1 MPERMPYNNIATAIN
16 TWAAERCTSA
26 RIADGSIYVVKEDL
40 SNIVDVGT
48 AIYNAGWVDSFVKS
62 MVLQIGRWIFVN
74 RVHRRWTP
82 DITREGS
89 EFGHVLAKTRTKRFA
104 AKQNPTMHMNAGDT
118 PNQFQFNP
126 PTVKNKYFVQKVDWQ
141 LECSFAERQVQ
152 GAFRSAEEM
161 ARFFGMIQDQLQ
173 KDMDQQIDD
182 LTMRGINGFI
192 AEKIYRGS
200 GVIDVL
206 TPFNTENGT
215 SLTLDSMTQSESWN
229 RYCAYTILKTK
240 KRMLPATNVYNC
252 QTEAGYETST
262 PPEYMRFVLHSDI
275 AEAINVYL
283 NAVTFHNDFSDI
295 GSYDSIP
302 MWQTPGTDFQRGATT
317 RIDIDLPSNV
327 DREEAD
333 AVTINRIGI
342 IGVMFDVDA
351 IVINNQN
358 ERVTSAYNA
367 QGEFYN
373 NFYKIDTMI
382 YIDLDENGAVFVAGE
397 GTVPSITLNKTTAS
411 VAAGSTTSITATTVP
426 AGATVTWS
434 SDDED
439 VATVAAG
446 TVTGVAAGEA
456 DIMATITVNEVPY
469 SAHCKVTVTAA
480 AKAKSSKAAA
490 DAEAE

>member
-1 MPERMPYNNIATAIN
+1 MPQRMPYNDIAQSIN
-16 TWAAERCTSA
+16 TWAEERCHSA
-26 RIADGSIYVVKEDL
+26 RIEDTTPYIVKEDL

-48 AIYNAGWVDSFVKS
+48 AVYNANWVDSFVKS
-62 MVLQIGRWIFVN
+62 MILQIGRWIFVN
-74 RVHRRWTP
+74 RAHRRWTP

-89 EFGHVLAKTRTKRFA
+89 EFGHVLAKTRTKRFL
-104 AKQNPTMHMNAGDT
+104 AKPNPTMHMNAGDT

-152 GAFRSAEEM
+152 GAFKSAEEM

-192 AEKIYRGS
+192 GEKLYRNS
-200 GVIDVL
+200 GVIDLL
-206 TPFNTENGT
+206 TSFNQDTGSN
-215 SLTLDSMTQSESWN
+215 LTLATMTQSEEWN
-229 RYCAYTILKTK
+229 RYAAYKILQTK
-240 KRMLPATNVYNC
+240 KRMLPATNIFNC

-262 PPEYMRFVLHSDI
+262 PPEYMRFVLHSDV
-275 AEAINVYL
+275 AESINVYL

-302 MWQTPGTDFQRGATT
+302 MWQTPGTEFQREATT
-317 RIDIDLPSNV
+317 RINIDLPSNI
-327 DREEAD
+327 DREESA
-333 AVTINRIGI
+333 AVTIDRIGI
-342 IGVMFDVDA
+342 IGLMFDVDA

-382 YIDLDENGAVFVAGE
+382 YIDLDENGAVFVAGS
-397 GTVPSITLNKTTAS
+397 GTPPTLTTA
-411 VAAGSTTSITATTVP
+411 APT
-426 AGATVTWS
+426 
-434 SDDED
+434 
-439 VATVAAG
+439 
-446 TVTGVAAGEA
+446 
-456 DIMATITVNEVPY
+456 
-469 SAHCKVTVTAA
+469 KKAA
-480 AKAKSSKAAA
+480 AKKAAA
-490 DAEAE
+490 AAPEEAAE

>member
-1 MPERMPYNNIATAIN
+1 MPQRMPYTDIANAIN
-16 TWAAERCTSA
+16 TWAAERCHSA
-26 RIADGSIYVVKEDL
+26 RIEDTTPFIVTEDL
-40 SNIVDVGT
+40 SNVVDVGT
-48 AIYNAGWVDSFVKS
+48 AIYNANWVDSFVKS
-62 MVLQIGRWIFVN
+62 MILQIGRWIFVN
-74 RVHRRWTP
+74 RAHRRWTP

-89 EFGHVLAKTRTKRFA
+89 EFGHVLAKTRTKRFT
-104 AKQNPTMHMNAGDT
+104 AKPNPTMHMTAGDT

-152 GAFRSAEEM
+152 GAFKSADEM

-192 AEKIYRGS
+192 AEKLNRGS
-200 GVIDVL
+200 GVIELL
-206 TPFNTENGT
+206 TSFNTAT
-215 SLTLDSMTQSESWN
+215 SSSLTLDTMTQSEEWN
-229 RYCAYTILKTK
+229 RYAAYKILQTK
-240 KRMLPATNVYNC
+240 KRMLPATNIFNC

-275 AEAINVYL
+275 AESINVYL
-283 NAVTFHNDFSDI
+283 NAVTFHNDFNDI

-302 MWQTPGTDFQRGATT
+302 MWQTPGTEFQRDATT
-317 RIDIDLPSNV
+317 RINIDLPSNI
-327 DREEAD
+327 DREESD
-333 AVTINRIGI
+333 AVTIDRIGI
-342 IGVMFDVDA
+342 IGLMFDVDA

-382 YIDLDENGAVFVAGE
+382 YIDLDENGAVFVAGQ
-397 GTVPSITLNKTTAS
+397 GTVPSVKITGTATAAVGS
-411 VAAGSTTSITATTVP
+411 TSTLTATVVPAGST
-426 AGATVTWS
+426 VTWTS
-434 SDDED
+434 SDTD

-446 TVTGVAAGEA
+446 VVSGVEAGT
-456 DIMATITVNEVPY
+456 ATITASITVNGITY
-469 SAHCKVTVTAA
+469 SASKEFTVTASRSV
-480 AKAKSSKAAA
+480 KSKS
-490 DAEAE
+490 

>member
-1 MPERMPYNNIATAIN
+1 MAERMPYNNIASAIN

-26 RIADGSIYVVKEDL
+26 RIADGSIYVVNEDL

-104 AKQNPTMHMNAGDT
+104 AKQNPTMHLSAGDT

-126 PTVKNKYFVQKVDWQ
+126 PTVKNKYFVEKVDWQ

-161 ARFFGMIQDQLQ
+161 ARFFAMIQDQLQ

-200 GVIDVL
+200 GIIDVL

-215 SLTLDSMTQSESWN
+215 SLTLDSMTQSEDWN
-229 RYCAYTILKTK
+229 RYAAYTILKTK
-240 KRMLPATNVYNC
+240 KRMLPPTNVYNC
-252 QTEAGYETST
+252 QEEEGYETST

-317 RIDIDLPSNV
+317 RIDVALPSNI
-327 DREEAD
+327 DREAGD

-342 IGVMFDVDA
+342 LGVMFDTDA

-434 SDDED
+434 SNDED

-480 AKAKSSKAAA
+480 AKARSSKAAA
-490 DAEAE
+490 EAEAE

>member
-1 MPERMPYNNIATAIN
+1 MPQRMPYTDIANAIN
-16 TWAAERCTSA
+16 TWAAERCQSA
-26 RIADGSIYVVKEDL
+26 RIEDTTPFIVTEDL
-40 SNIVDVGT
+40 SNVVDVGT
-48 AIYNAGWVDSFVKS
+48 AVYNANWVDSFVKS
-62 MVLQIGRWIFVN
+62 MILQIGRWIFVN

-104 AKQNPTMHMNAGDT
+104 AKQNPTMHLNPGDT

-152 GAFRSAEEM
+152 GAFRSADEM

-192 AEKIYRGS
+192 AEKLYRGS

-206 TPFNTENGT
+206 TPFNTET
-215 SLTLDSMTQSESWN
+215 SANLTLDSMTQSEDWN
-229 RYCAYTILKTK
+229 RYAAYKILQTK
-240 KRMLPATNVYNC
+240 KRMLPATNIFNC

-275 AEAINVYL
+275 AESINVYL
-283 NAVTFHNDFSDI
+283 NAVTFHNDFNDI

-302 MWQTPGTDFQRGATT
+302 MWQTPGTEFQRAATT
-317 RIDIDLPSNV
+317 RINVDLPSNI
-327 DREEAD
+327 DREQSE
-333 AVTINRIGI
+333 AVTIDRIGI
-342 IGVMFDVDA
+342 IGVMFDIDA
-351 IVINNQN
+351 VVINNQN

-367 QGEFYN
+367 QGEYYN
-373 NFYKIDTMI
+373 NFFKIDTMI
-382 YIDLDENGAVFVAGE
+382 YVDLDENGAVFVAGD
-397 GTVPSITLNKTTAS
+397 GTVPSVTITGTATAAVGS
-411 VAAGSTTSITATTVP
+411 TSTLTATVVPAGST
-426 AGATVTWS
+426 VTWTS
-434 SDDED
+434 SDTD

-446 TVTGVAAGEA
+446 VVTGVDAGT
-456 DIMATITVNEVPY
+456 ATITASITVNGLTYAAQKEF
-469 SAHCKVTVTAA
+469 TVTAA
-480 AKAKSSKAAA
+480 KSSKSK
-490 DAEAE
+490 

>member
-1 MPERMPYNNIATAIN
+1 MPQRMPYNNIAQAIN
-16 TWAAERCTSA
+16 TWAEERCHSA
-26 RIADGSIYVVKEDL
+26 RIEDPTPFIVTEDL

-48 AIYNAGWVDSFVKS
+48 AIYNANWVDSFVKS
-62 MVLQIGRWIFVN
+62 MILQIGRWIFVN
-74 RVHRRWTP
+74 RAHRRWTP

-89 EFGHVLAKTRTKRFA
+89 EFGHVLAKTRTKRFL
-104 AKQNPTMHMNAGDT
+104 AKPNPTMHMNAGDT

-152 GAFRSAEEM
+152 GAFKSAEEM

-192 AEKIYRGS
+192 AEKLYRNS
-200 GVIDVL
+200 GVIEVL
-206 TPFNTENGT
+206 TSFNQATGSN
-215 SLTLDSMTQSESWN
+215 LTLATMTQSEDWN
-229 RYCAYTILKTK
+229 RYTAYKILQTK
-240 KRMLPATNVYNC
+240 KRMLPATNIFNC

-262 PPEYMRFVLHSDI
+262 PPEYMRFVLHSDV
-275 AEAINVYL
+275 AESINVYL

-302 MWQTPGTDFQRGATT
+302 MWQTPGTEFQREATT
-317 RIDIDLPSNV
+317 RINIDLPSNI
-327 DREEAD
+327 DREESA
-333 AVTINRIGI
+333 AVTIDRIGI
-342 IGVMFDVDA
+342 IGLMFDVDA

-382 YIDLDENGAVFVAGE
+382 YIDLDENGAVFVAGD
-397 GTVPSITLNKTTAS
+397 GTPPTLT
-411 VAAGSTTSITATTVP
+411 
-426 AGATVTWS
+426 
-434 SDDED
+434 
-439 VATVAAG
+439 
-446 TVTGVAAGEA
+446 
-456 DIMATITVNEVPY
+456 
-469 SAHCKVTVTAA
+469 TAA
-480 AKAKSSKAAA
+480 APKKAAA
-490 DAEAE
+490 NKAAAKKAAAADPEEAAE

>member
-1 MPERMPYNNIATAIN
+1 MPQRMPYTDISNAIN
-16 TWAAERCTSA
+16 TWAAERCQSAHIEDTSPF
-26 RIADGSIYVVKEDL
+26 IVKEDL
-40 SNIVDVGT
+40 SNVVDVGT
-48 AIYNAGWVDSFVKS
+48 SIYNANWVDSFVKS
-62 MVLQIGRWIFVN
+62 MILQIGRWIFIN
-74 RVHRRWTP
+74 RAHRRWTP

-104 AKQNPTMHMNAGDT
+104 AKPNPTMHLQAGDT

-152 GAFRSAEEM
+152 GAFQNAEEM
-161 ARFFGMIQDQLQ
+161 ARFFGMIQDQLE

-192 AEKIYRGS
+192 GEKLYRGS

-206 TPFNTENGT
+206 TPYNQENGT
-215 SLTLDSMTQSESWN
+215 SLTLESMTQSESWN
-229 RYCAYTILKTK
+229 RYCAYKILQTK
-240 KRMLPATNVYNC
+240 KRMLPATNIFNC
-252 QTEAGYETST
+252 QTEPGYETST
-262 PPEYMRFVLHSDI
+262 PPEYMRFVLHSDV

-302 MWQTPGTDFQRGATT
+302 MWQTPGTDFQRDATT

-327 DREEAD
+327 DREAAQ
-333 AVTINRIGI
+333 AVTVDRLGI
-342 IGVMFDVDA
+342 IGLMFDVDA
-351 IVINNQN
+351 IVINNQH

-382 YIDLDENGAVFVAGE
+382 YIDLDENGAVFVAGN
-397 GTVPSITLNKTTAS
+397 GTVPSVTITGTATAAVGS
-411 VAAGSTTSITATTVP
+411 TSTLTATVVPAGST
-426 AGATVTWS
+426 VTWTS
-434 SDDED
+434 SDTD
-439 VATVAAG
+439 VATVEAG
-446 TVTGVAAGEA
+446 VVTGVEAGTTTITA
-456 DIMATITVNEVPY
+456 SITVNGITYE
-469 SAHCKVTVTAA
+469 AEKEFTVTAA
-480 AKAKSSKAAA
+480 KSTRSKS
-490 DAEAE
+490 

>member
-1 MPERMPYNNIATAIN
+1 MPYTDIANAIN
-16 TWAAERCTSA
+16 TWAAERCHSA
-26 RIADGSIYVVKEDL
+26 RIEDTTPFIVNEDL
-40 SNIVDVGT
+40 SNVVDVGT
-48 AIYNAGWVDSFVKS
+48 AVYNANWVDSFVKS
-62 MVLQIGRWIFVN
+62 MILQIGRWIFVN
-74 RVHRRWTP
+74 RAHRRWTP

-104 AKQNPTMHMNAGDT
+104 AKQNPTMHLNPGDT

-152 GAFRSAEEM
+152 GAFRSADEM

-206 TPFNTENGT
+206 TSFNTDTGG
-215 SLTLDSMTQSESWN
+215 SLTLDTMTQSEDWN
-229 RYCAYTILKTK
+229 RYAAYKILQTK
-240 KRMLPATNVYNC
+240 KRMLPATNIFNC

-275 AEAINVYL
+275 AESINVYL
-283 NAVTFHNDFSDI
+283 NAVTFHNDFNDI

-302 MWQTPGTDFQRGATT
+302 MWQTPGTEFQRAATT
-317 RIDIDLPSNV
+317 RIDIDLPSNI
-327 DREEAD
+327 DREESE

-382 YIDLDENGAVFVAGE
+382 YIDLDENGAVFVAGD
-397 GTVPSITLNKTTAS
+397 GTVPSVTITGTATAAVGS
-411 VAAGSTTSITATTVP
+411 TSTLTATVVPAGST
-426 AGATVTWS
+426 VTWKS
-434 SDDED
+434 SDTD

-446 TVTGVAAGEA
+446 VVTGVDAGT
-456 DIMATITVNEVPY
+456 ATITASITVNGITYAAQKEF
-469 SAHCKVTVTAA
+469 TVTAA
-480 AKAKSSKAAA
+480 KSVSSKSK
-490 DAEAE
+490 

>member
-1 MPERMPYNNIATAIN
+1 MPQRMPYTDIANAIN
-16 TWAAERCTSA
+16 TWAAERCQSA
-26 RIADGSIYVVKEDL
+26 RIEDTTPFIVTEDL
-40 SNIVDVGT
+40 SNVVDVGT
-48 AIYNAGWVDSFVKS
+48 AIYNANWVDSFVKS
-62 MVLQIGRWIFVN
+62 MILQIGRWIFVN
-74 RVHRRWTP
+74 RAHRRWTP

-104 AKQNPTMHMNAGDT
+104 AKQNPTMHLNPGDT

-152 GAFRSAEEM
+152 GAFTSAEQME
-161 ARFFGMIQDQLQ
+161 RFFGMIQDQLQ

-192 AEKIYRGS
+192 AEKLYRGS

-206 TPFNTENGT
+206 TPFNTESSAN
-215 SLTLDSMTQSESWN
+215 LTLDSMTQSEEWN
-229 RYCAYTILKTK
+229 RYAAYKILQTK
-240 KRMLPATNVYNC
+240 KRMLPATNIFNC

-275 AEAINVYL
+275 AESINVYL
-283 NAVTFHNDFSDI
+283 NAVTFHNDFNDI

-302 MWQTPGTDFQRGATT
+302 MWQTPGTEFQRAATT

-327 DREEAD
+327 DREESE

-382 YIDLDENGAVFVAGE
+382 YIDLDENGAVFVAGN
-397 GTVPSITLNKTTAS
+397 GTVPSVTITGTATAAVGS
-411 VAAGSTTSITATTVP
+411 TSTLTATVVPAGST
-426 AGATVTWS
+426 VTWTS
-434 SDDED
+434 SDTD
-439 VATVAAG
+439 VATVAEG
-446 TVTGVAAGEA
+446 VVTGVDAGTS
-456 DIMATITVNEVPY
+456 TITASITVDGITYAAE
-469 SAHCKVTVTAA
+469 KEFTVTAA
-480 AKAKSSKAAA
+480 KSVKRKS
-490 DAEAE
+490 

>member
-1 MPERMPYNNIATAIN
+1 MPQRMPYTDIANAIN
-16 TWAAERCTSA
+16 TWAAERCQSA
-26 RIADGSIYVVKEDL
+26 RIEDTTPFIVTEDL
-40 SNIVDVGT
+40 SNVVDVGT
-48 AIYNAGWVDSFVKS
+48 AIYNANWVDSFVKS
-62 MVLQIGRWIFVN
+62 MILQIGRWIFVN
-74 RVHRRWTP
+74 RAHRRWTP

-89 EFGHVLAKTRTKRFA
+89 EFGHVLAKTRTKRFT
-104 AKQNPTMHMNAGDT
+104 AKPNPTMHMTAGDT

-152 GAFRSAEEM
+152 GAFKSADEM

-192 AEKIYRGS
+192 AEKLNRGS
-200 GVIDVL
+200 GVIELL
-206 TPFNTENGT
+206 TSFNTAT
-215 SLTLDSMTQSESWN
+215 SSSLTLDTMTQSEEWN
-229 RYCAYTILKTK
+229 RYAAYKILQTK
-240 KRMLPATNVYNC
+240 KRMLPATNIFNC

-275 AEAINVYL
+275 AESINVYL
-283 NAVTFHNDFSDI
+283 NAVTFHNDFNDI

-302 MWQTPGTDFQRGATT
+302 MWQTPGTEFQRDATT
-317 RIDIDLPSNV
+317 RINIDLPSNV
-327 DREEAD
+327 DREESE
-333 AVTINRIGI
+333 AVTIDRIGI
-342 IGVMFDVDA
+342 IGLMFDVDA

-382 YIDLDENGAVFVAGE
+382 YIDLDENGAVFVAGQ
-397 GTVPSITLNKTTAS
+397 GTVPSVTITGTATAAVGS
-411 VAAGSTTSITATTVP
+411 TSTLTATVVPAGST
-426 AGATVTWS
+426 VTWTS
-434 SDDED
+434 SDTD

-446 TVTGVAAGEA
+446 VVSGVEAGT
-456 DIMATITVNEVPY
+456 ATITASITVNGITY
-469 SAHCKVTVTAA
+469 SASKEFTVTASRSV
-480 AKAKSSKAAA
+480 KSKS
-490 DAEAE
+490 

>member
-1 MPERMPYNNIATAIN
+1 MPQRMPYNNIADAIN
-16 TWAAERCTSA
+16 TWAEERCHSA
-26 RIADGSIYVVKEDL
+26 RIEDTTPFIVTEDL

-48 AIYNAGWVDSFVKS
+48 AIYNANWVDSFVKS
-62 MVLQIGRWIFVN
+62 MILQIGRWIFVN
-74 RVHRRWTP
+74 RAHRRWTP

-89 EFGHVLAKTRTKRFA
+89 EFGHVLAKTRTKRFL
-104 AKQNPTMHMNAGDT
+104 AKPNPTMHMNAGDT

-152 GAFRSAEEM
+152 GAFKSAEEM
-161 ARFFGMIQDQLQ
+161 SRFFGMIQDQLQ

-192 AEKIYRGS
+192 GEKINRGS
-200 GVIDVL
+200 GVIDLL
-206 TPFNTENGT
+206 TPFNAENGT
-215 SLTLDSMTQSESWN
+215 SLTLDSMTQSEAWN
-229 RYCAYTILKTK
+229 RYAAYKILQTK
-240 KRMLPATNVYNC
+240 KRMLPATNVFNC
-252 QTEAGYETST
+252 QEEAGYETST

-275 AEAINVYL
+275 AESINVYL

-317 RIDIDLPSNV
+317 RIDIDLPSNI
-327 DREEAD
+327 DREA
-333 AVTINRIGI
+333 AAAITVSRLGI
-342 IGVMFDVDA
+342 LGLMFDVDA

-382 YIDLDENGAVFVAGE
+382 YIDLDENGAVFVAGTGE
-397 GTVPSITLNKTTAS
+397 VPTINLDK
-411 VAAGSTTSITATTVP
+411 ST
-426 AGATVTWS
+426 
-434 SDDED
+434 
-439 VATVAAG
+439 ATVAAESTTSLTATVSPAGSAVTWKSSDTSIATVSNG
-446 TVTGVAAGEA
+446 TVTGVAAGTA
-456 DIMATITVNEVPY
+456 TITATITVNEVPY
-469 SAHCKVTVTAA
+469 SAQCVVTVTGASKTA
-480 AKAKSSKAAA
+480 AKRKEAA
-490 DAEAE
+490 E

>member
-1 MPERMPYNNIATAIN
+1 MPQRMPYNNIAQAIN
-16 TWAAERCTSA
+16 TWAEERCHSS
-26 RIADGSIYVVKEDL
+26 RIEDTTPFIVTEDL

-48 AIYNAGWVDSFVKS
+48 AIYNANWVDSFVKS
-62 MVLQIGRWIFVN
+62 MILQIGRWIFVN
-74 RVHRRWTP
+74 RAHRRWTP

-89 EFGHVLAKTRTKRFA
+89 EFGHVLAKTRTKRFL
-104 AKQNPTMHMNAGDT
+104 AKPNPTMHMNAGDT

-152 GAFRSAEEM
+152 GAFKSAEEM

-192 AEKIYRGS
+192 GEKLYRNS

-206 TPFNTENGT
+206 TPFNAENGT
-215 SLTLDSMTQSESWN
+215 NLTLDSMTQSEAWN
-229 RYCAYTILKTK
+229 RYAAYKILQTK
-240 KRMLPATNVYNC
+240 KRMLPATNVFNC
-252 QTEAGYETST
+252 QEEAGYETST
-262 PPEYMRFVLHSDI
+262 PPEYMRFVLHSDV

-317 RIDIDLPSNV
+317 RIDIDLPSNI
-327 DREEAD
+327 DRETSE
-333 AVTINRIGI
+333 AVTVSRIGI
-342 IGVMFDVDA
+342 LGLMFDVDA

-382 YIDLDENGAVFVAGE
+382 YIDLDENGAVFVAGTGE
-397 GTVPSITLNKTTAS
+397 VPTISLDKSTAS
-411 VAAGSTTSITATTVP
+411 VAAGSTTSLTATVSP
-426 AGATVTWS
+426 AGSTVTWKS
-434 SDDED
+434 SDTS
-439 VATVAAG
+439 VATVSSG
-446 TVTGVAAGEA
+446 TVTGVAAGTA
-456 DIMATITVNEVPY
+456 TITATITVNEVPY
-469 SAHCKVTVTAA
+469 SAQCVVTVTATA
-480 AKAKSSKAAA
+480 ETNKTARSKAAA
-490 DAEAE
+490 E

>member
-1 MPERMPYNNIATAIN
+1 MPQRMPYNNIAQAIN
-16 TWAAERCTSA
+16 TWAEERCHSA
-26 RIADGSIYVVKEDL
+26 RIEDTTPFIVTEDL

-48 AIYNAGWVDSFVKS
+48 AIYNANWVDSFVKS
-62 MVLQIGRWIFVN
+62 MILQIGRWIFVN
-74 RVHRRWTP
+74 RAHRRWTP

-89 EFGHVLAKTRTKRFA
+89 EFGHVLAKTRTKRFL
-104 AKQNPTMHMNAGDT
+104 AKPNPTMHMNAGDT

-152 GAFRSAEEM
+152 GAFKSAEEM

-192 AEKIYRGS
+192 GEKINRGS
-200 GVIDVL
+200 GVIDLL
-206 TPFNTENGT
+206 TPFNAENGT
-215 SLTLDSMTQSESWN
+215 SLTLDSMTQSEAWN
-229 RYCAYTILKTK
+229 RYAAYKILQTK
-240 KRMLPATNVYNC
+240 KRMLPATNVFNC
-252 QTEAGYETST
+252 QEEAGYETST

-275 AEAINVYL
+275 AESINVYL

-317 RIDIDLPSNV
+317 RIDIDLPSNI
-327 DREEAD
+327 DREA
-333 AVTINRIGI
+333 AAAITVSRLGI
-342 IGVMFDVDA
+342 LGLMFDVDA

-382 YIDLDENGAVFVAGE
+382 YIDLDENGAVFVAGTGE
-397 GTVPSITLNKTTAS
+397 VPTISLDKSTAS
-411 VAAGSTTSITATTVP
+411 VAAGSTTSLTATVSP
-426 AGATVTWS
+426 VGSTVTWKS
-434 SDDED
+434 SDTS
-439 VATVAAG
+439 VATVSSG
-446 TVTGVAAGEA
+446 TVTGVAAGTA
-456 DIMATITVNEVPY
+456 TITATITVNEVPY
-469 SAHCKVTVTAA
+469 SAQCVVTVTATA
-480 AKAKSSKAAA
+480 ETNKTARSKAAA
-490 DAEAE
+490 E

>member
-1 MPERMPYNNIATAIN
+1 MPSRMPYNQIATAIN

-26 RIADGSIYVVKEDL
+26 RIADGSIYVVNEDL
-40 SNIVDVGT
+40 SNVVDVGT

-62 MVLQIGRWIFVN
+62 MILQIGRWIFVN

-89 EFGHVLAKTRTKRFA
+89 EFGHVLAKSRTKRFQ
-104 AKQNPTMHMNAGDT
+104 AKPNPTMHMNAGDT

-173 KDMDQQIDD
+173 KDLDQQIDD

-192 AEKIYRGS
+192 AEKLYRGS

-206 TPFNTENGT
+206 TPFNSENGT
-215 SLTLDSMTQSESWN
+215 SLTLDSMTQSEAWN

-252 QTEAGYETST
+252 QEEAGYETST

-283 NAVTFHNDFSDI
+283 NAVTFHNDFNDI

-317 RIDIDLPSNV
+317 RIDIGLPSNV
-327 DREEAD
+327 DREAGD
-333 AVTINRIGI
+333 AVTVSRLGI
-342 IGVMFDVDA
+342 LGVMFDVDA

-397 GTVPSITLNKTTAS
+397 GTVPTISLNKSTAT
-411 VAAGSTTSITATTVP
+411 VVEDATTSITATVSP
-426 AGATVTWS
+426 AGSTVTWKS
-434 SDDED
+434 SDES
-439 VATVAAG
+439 VATVSNG
-446 TVTGVAAGEA
+446 TVTGVAAGT
-456 DIMATITVNEVPY
+456 ATISAIITVSGVPY
-469 SAHCKVTVTAA
+469 GAQCVVTVTAA
-480 AKAKSSKAAA
+480 NESKKAASSKKAA
-490 DAEAE
+490 E

>member
-1 MPERMPYNNIATAIN
+1 MPSRMPYNQIATAIN

-26 RIADGSIYVVKEDL
+26 RISDGSIYVVNEDL
-40 SNIVDVGT
+40 SNVVDVGT

-62 MVLQIGRWIFVN
+62 MILQIGRWIFVN

-89 EFGHVLAKTRTKRFA
+89 EFGHVLAKSRTKRFQ
-104 AKQNPTMHMNAGDT
+104 AKPNPTMHMNAGDT

-173 KDMDQQIDD
+173 KDLDQQIDD

-192 AEKIYRGS
+192 AEKLYRGS

-206 TPFNTENGT
+206 TPFNSENGT
-215 SLTLDSMTQSESWN
+215 SLTLDSMTQSEAWN

-252 QTEAGYETST
+252 QEEAGYETST

-283 NAVTFHNDFSDI
+283 NAVTFHNDFNDI

-317 RIDIDLPSNV
+317 RIDIGLPSNV
-327 DREEAD
+327 DREAAD
-333 AVTINRIGI
+333 AVTVSRLGI
-342 IGVMFDVDA
+342 LGVMFDVDA

-397 GTVPSITLNKTTAS
+397 GTVPTISLNKSTAT
-411 VAAGSTTSITATTVP
+411 VVEDATTSITATVSP
-426 AGATVTWS
+426 AGSTVTWKS
-434 SDDED
+434 SDES
-439 VATVAAG
+439 VATVSSG
-446 TVTGVAAGEA
+446 TVTGVAAGT
-456 DIMATITVNEVPY
+456 ATISAIITVSGVPY
-469 SAHCKVTVTAA
+469 GAQCVVTVTAA
-480 AKAKSSKAAA
+480 NESKKAASSKKAA
-490 DAEAE
+490 E

>member
-1 MPERMPYNNIATAIN
+1 MPQRMPYNDIASAIN
-16 TWAAERCTSA
+16 TWAAERCQSA
-26 RIADGSIYVVKEDL
+26 RIEDTTPFIVTEDL
-40 SNIVDVGT
+40 SNVVDVGT
-48 AIYNAGWVDSFVKS
+48 AIYNANWVDSFVKS
-62 MVLQIGRWIFVN
+62 MILQIGRWIFVN
-74 RVHRRWTP
+74 RAHRRWTP

-104 AKQNPTMHMNAGDT
+104 AKQNPTMHLNPGDT

-152 GAFRSAEEM
+152 GAFTSAEQM

-206 TPFNTENGT
+206 TPFNTET
-215 SLTLDSMTQSESWN
+215 SSNLTLDSMTQSEDWN
-229 RYCAYTILKTK
+229 RYAAYKILQTK
-240 KRMLPATNVYNC
+240 KRMLPATNIFNC

-275 AEAINVYL
+275 AESINVYL
-283 NAVTFHNDFSDI
+283 NAVTFHNDFNDI

-302 MWQTPGTDFQRGATT
+302 MWQTPGTEFQRAATT

-327 DREEAD
+327 DREESE

-367 QGEFYN
+367 QGEYYN

-382 YIDLDENGAVFVAGE
+382 YIDLDENGAVFVAGD
-397 GTVPSITLNKTTAS
+397 GTVPSVTITGTATAAVGS
-411 VAAGSTTSITATTVP
+411 TSTLTATVVPAGST
-426 AGATVTWS
+426 VTWTS
-434 SDDED
+434 SDTD

-446 TVTGVAAGEA
+446 VVTGVDAGT
-456 DIMATITVNEVPY
+456 ATITASITVDGITYAAQKEF
-469 SAHCKVTVTAA
+469 TVTAA
-480 AKAKSSKAAA
+480 KSVKSKS
-490 DAEAE
+490 

>member
-1 MPERMPYNNIATAIN
+1 MPERMPYNDIADSIN
-16 TWAAERCTSA
+16 KWAAERCTSA
-26 RIADGSIYVVKEDL
+26 RIGDGSIYVVNEDL

-104 AKQNPTMHMNAGDT
+104 AKPNPTMHMSAGDT

-152 GAFRSAEEM
+152 GAFTSAEQM

-192 AEKIYRGS
+192 AEKLYRGS

-206 TPFNTENGT
+206 TPFNTENST
-215 SLTLDSMTQSESWN
+215 NLTLDTMTQSEAWN

-240 KRMLPATNVYNC
+240 KRMLPSTNVYNC
-252 QTEAGYETST
+252 QTEVGYETST

-333 AVTINRIGI
+333 AVTVSRLGI
-342 IGVMFDVDA
+342 LGVMFDVDA

-382 YIDLDENGAVFVAGE
+382 YIDLDENGAVFVAGA
-397 GTVPSITLNKTTAS
+397 GTVPSISLNKSTAS
-411 VAAGSTTSITATTVP
+411 VAAGSTTSLTATVVP
-426 AGATVTWS
+426 SGSTVTWS
-434 SDDED
+434 SDDET

-446 TVTGVAAGEA
+446 TVTGVAAGTA
-456 DIMATITVNEVPY
+456 DIKATITVNEVPY
-469 SAHCKVTVTAA
+469 SAHCKVTVTAE
-480 AKAKSSKAAA
+480 AKSSKKAAT
-490 DAEAE
+490 E

>member
-1 MPERMPYNNIATAIN
+1 MPQRMPYTDIANAIN
-16 TWAAERCTSA
+16 TWAAERCHSA
-26 RIADGSIYVVKEDL
+26 RIEDTTPFIVTEDL
-40 SNIVDVGT
+40 SNVVDVGT
-48 AIYNAGWVDSFVKS
+48 AIYNANWVDSFVKS
-62 MVLQIGRWIFVN
+62 MILQIGRWIFVN
-74 RVHRRWTP
+74 RAHRRWTP

-104 AKQNPTMHMNAGDT
+104 AKQNPTMHLNPGDT

-152 GAFRSAEEM
+152 GAFRSADEM

-206 TPFNTENGT
+206 TPFNTET
-215 SLTLDSMTQSESWN
+215 SANLTLDSMTQSEEWN
-229 RYCAYTILKTK
+229 RYAAYKILQTK
-240 KRMLPATNVYNC
+240 KRMLPATNIFNC

-275 AEAINVYL
+275 AESINVYL
-283 NAVTFHNDFSDI
+283 NAVTFHNDFNDI

-302 MWQTPGTDFQRGATT
+302 MWQTPGTEFQRAATT
-317 RIDIDLPSNV
+317 RIDIDLPSNI
-327 DREEAD
+327 DREESE

-382 YIDLDENGAVFVAGE
+382 YIDLDENGAVFVAGD
-397 GTVPSITLNKTTAS
+397 GTVPSVTITGTATAAVGS
-411 VAAGSTTSITATTVP
+411 TSTLTATVVPAGST
-426 AGATVTWS
+426 VTWTS
-434 SDDED
+434 SDTD

-446 TVTGVAAGEA
+446 VVTGVDAGT
-456 DIMATITVNEVPY
+456 ATITASITVNGITYTADKEF
-469 SAHCKVTVTAA
+469 TVTAA
-480 AKAKSSKAAA
+480 KTTKSKS
-490 DAEAE
+490 

>member
-1 MPERMPYNNIATAIN
+1 MPQRMPYTDIAAAIN
-16 TWAAERCTSA
+16 TWAAERCHSA
-26 RIADGSIYVVKEDL
+26 RIEDTTPFIVTEDL
-40 SNIVDVGT
+40 SNVVDVGT
-48 AIYNAGWVDSFVKS
+48 AIYNANWVDSFVKS
-62 MVLQIGRWIFVN
+62 MILQIGRWIFVN
-74 RVHRRWTP
+74 RAHRRWTP

-104 AKQNPTMHMNAGDT
+104 AKQNPTMHLNPGDT

-152 GAFRSAEEM
+152 GAFRSADEM

-206 TPFNTENGT
+206 TSFNTDTGG
-215 SLTLDSMTQSESWN
+215 SLTLDTMTQSEEWN
-229 RYCAYTILKTK
+229 RYAAYKILQTK
-240 KRMLPATNVYNC
+240 KRMLPATNIFNC

-275 AEAINVYL
+275 AESINVYL
-283 NAVTFHNDFSDI
+283 NAVTFHNDFNDI

-302 MWQTPGTDFQRGATT
+302 MWQTPGTEFQRSATT
-317 RIDIDLPSNV
+317 RINIDLPSNI
-327 DREEAD
+327 DREESEAI
-333 AVTINRIGI
+333 TIDRIGI

-382 YIDLDENGAVFVAGE
+382 YIDLDENGAVFVAGP
-397 GTVPSITLNKTTAS
+397 GTPPTETTTTDTTTA
-411 VAAGSTTSITATTVP
+411 AST
-426 AGATVTWS
+426 
-434 SDDED
+434 
-439 VATVAAG
+439 
-446 TVTGVAAGEA
+446 
-456 DIMATITVNEVPY
+456 
-469 SAHCKVTVTAA
+469 K
-480 AKAKSSKAAA
+480 KSTK
-490 DAEAE
+490 

>member
-1 MPERMPYNNIATAIN
+1 MAERMPYNNIASAIN

-26 RIADGSIYVVKEDL
+26 RIADGSIYVVNEDL

-104 AKQNPTMHMNAGDT
+104 AKQNPTMHLNAGDT

-126 PTVKNKYFVQKVDWQ
+126 PTVKNKYFVEKVDWQ

-161 ARFFGMIQDQLQ
+161 ARFFAMIQDQLQ

-200 GVIDVL
+200 GIIDVL

-215 SLTLDSMTQSESWN
+215 SLTLDSMTQSEDWN
-229 RYCAYTILKTK
+229 RYAAYTILKTK
-240 KRMLPATNVYNC
+240 KRMLPPTNVYNC
-252 QTEAGYETST
+252 QEEEGYETST

-317 RIDIDLPSNV
+317 RIDVALPSNI
-327 DREEAD
+327 DREAGD
-333 AVTINRIGI
+333 AVTINRLGI
-342 IGVMFDVDA
+342 LGVMFDTDA

-373 NFYKIDTMI
+373 NFYKIDTSYFNDMA
-382 YIDLDENGAVFVAGE
+382 ENGIVFVLGD
-397 GTVPSITLNKTTAS
+397 GTIPTIELSAETATATLPSTTAS
-411 VAAGSTTSITATTVP
+411 VS
-426 AGATVTWS
+426 ATVSPVGSAVTWTS
-434 SDDED
+434 SDTTI
-439 VATVAAG
+439 ATVSSGTITPVKAG
-446 TVTGVAAGEA
+446 T
-456 DIMATITVNEVPY
+456 
-469 SAHCKVTVTAA
+469 CTVTASITVDGVTYSANCAVTVNA
-480 AKAKSSKAAA
+480 APGRSSK
-490 DAEAE
+490 